1 MGYYDDGYSYDMR
14 GAIIDMDMG
23 GQRDIIYQVHIEA
36 EEEEVDIIEDIIID
50 PDQIVALV
58 LLIRMLIMTMKR
70 VVDQLTLTVEVE

>member
-1 MGYYDDGYSYDMR
+1 
-14 GAIIDMDMG
+14 MDMG
-23 GQRDIIYQVHIEA
+23 GQRDIIYQVHIAA